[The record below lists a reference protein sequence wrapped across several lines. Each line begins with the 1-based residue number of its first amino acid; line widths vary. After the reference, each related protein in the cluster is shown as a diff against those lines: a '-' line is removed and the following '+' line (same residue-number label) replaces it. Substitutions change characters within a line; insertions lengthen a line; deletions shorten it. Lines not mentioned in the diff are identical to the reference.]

1 MQISKDSL
9 FSHGSAGSDHAR
21 THQLEKAAIL
31 RKRISR
37 TAGRKMENVPQMDRV
52 IKVMHIAGNFMQ
64 WLVHTWQIISN
75 SFVHILSDS
84 NKCTTSR

>member
-1 MQISKDSL
+1 MYIYIYIYLCIHESL

-21 THQLEKAAIL
+21 THQLEKAATL
-31 RKRISR
+31 QKRISR
-37 TAGRKMENVPQMDRV
+37 TAGRKMENVLQMDSV

-64 WLVHTWQIISN
+64 WL
-75 SFVHILSDS
+75 FHILSDS

>member
-37 TAGRKMENVPQMDRV
+37 TAGRKMENVLQMDRV

-64 WLVHTWQIISN
+64 WLVISK
-75 SFVHILSDS
+75 SLF
-84 NKCTTSR
+84 